1 MRIIETDGKLS
12 ALSPFDP
19 PNRRAFLR
27 LRYSCASPCGQ
38 AMLVRANPD
47 MASQFKA
54 RKPNAKQERRSD
66 LLCLVS
72 CLLSLLLELLFLRG
86 IQGDQLD
93 R

>member
-1 MRIIETDGKLS
+1 
-12 ALSPFDP
+12 
-19 PNRRAFLR
+19 
-27 LRYSCASPCGQ
+27 
-38 AMLVRANPD
+38 MLVRANPD